1 MIDISDYFTG
11 ELQPHQQRAVEW
23 LDATPKALLADDVGL
38 GKTIEVIGHLCSLM
52 ARNELILASN
62 YVLWVTSANLIEQTA
77 AGLHRFAPI
86 LTVLTQTDIRFRS
99 PKTPRAKKAFRFAFG
114 ELPDVVVISYQH
126 AKNSR
131 DALFERFGR
140 PSMVVIDEVMALK
153 GGGEL
158 HRATQAITKDVPR
171 VIVVTAT
178 PFENDAMET
187 YRVLQLLH
195 LSDLWPIHEFK
206 RRFVL
211 WSAGFKI
218 PGTWYVVDAKP
229 VGLLPEHLP
238 ELRQYLNQYMLR
250 RTAED
255 AGASLP
261 ARVGEQFRWVTLTPE
276 QQRTYD
282 EAAKIRGGVGHS
294 KRTQIA
300 RQADGCSALVD
311 ALMEALVEIID
322 DKVIVYTE
330 SLVVLELVCERLTEA
345 GIGHVSIEGKVDPS
359 VRMKLIRSFEHD
371 SNIRVLVGSRVLEL
385 GLNLQFCRVLISL
398 DSSDNP
404 QRENQREGRICRIGS
419 LHDTYQHLLLMPYT
433 PTAVLK
439 VKNLQRKSRD
449 AADLLSA

>member
-1 MIDISDYFTG
+1 MIDISEYFAG
-11 ELQPHQQRAVEW
+11 ELEPHQERAVEW
-23 LDATPKALLADDVGL
+23 LDATPKGLLADDVGL
-38 GKTIEVIGHLCSLM
+38 GKTAEVIGHLCSLI
-52 ARNELILASN
+52 ARKGWIPGSE
-62 YVLWVTSANLIEQTA
+62 YVLWVTSANLIEQTSA
-77 AGLHRFAPI
+77 EMHRFAPI
-86 LTVLTQTDIRFRS
+86 LTVLTQTDIRFRP
-99 PKTPRAKKAFRFAFG
+99 PKTPEAQEAFRFAFG
-114 ELPDVVVISYQH
+114 ELPDVVMISYQR

-131 DALFERFGR
+131 DALFERFGS

-211 WSAGFKI
+211 WSVGYKI
-218 PGTWYVVDAKP
+218 PGTWQIVDVKP
-229 VGLLPEHLP
+229 IGLRPEHLQ
-238 ELRQYLNQYMLR
+238 ELRHYLNRYMLR

-255 AGASLP
+255 AGVSLP
-261 ARVGEQFRWVTLTPE
+261 VRVGERLRWVMLTPE

-311 ALMEALVEIID
+311 ALMDSLVEIVD

-330 SLVVLELVCERLTEA
+330 SLVVLELVCERLTET
-345 GIGHVSIEGKVDPS
+345 GIGHV
-359 VRMKLIRSFEHD
+359 
-371 SNIRVLVGSRVLEL
+371 
-385 GLNLQFCRVLISL
+385 
-398 DSSDNP
+398 
-404 QRENQREGRICRIGS
+404 
-419 LHDTYQHLLLMPYT
+419 
-433 PTAVLK
+433 
-439 VKNLQRKSRD
+439 
-449 AADLLSA
+449 